1 MTGRAPLWS
10 FGRSASLIY
19 SAGGLKGKTALG
31 DAHPYL
37 ALFYLYKGV
46 KLKNKRKTPLYCTA
60 GHMLARRVQR
70 HVPAAQLV
78 NECLHS
84 ILEILCFF

>member
-37 ALFYLYKGV
+37 ALFYLHKAL
-46 KLKNKRKTPLYCTA
+46 KLRIKKKN
-60 GHMLARRVQR
+60 
-70 HVPAAQLV
+70 
-78 NECLHS
+78 
-84 ILEILCFF
+84 IF

>member
-37 ALFYLYKGV
+37 ALFYLYKTSNLRIKGKPRCIV
-46 KLKNKRKTPLYCTA
+46 TA

-70 HVPAAQLV
+70 HVLAQLV

>member
-37 ALFYLYKGV
+37 ALFYLHKALKLRIKG
-46 KLKNKRKTPLYCTA
+46 KPRCI
-60 GHMLARRVQR
+60 VQR
-70 HVPAAQLV
+70 GI
-78 NECLHS
+78 C
-84 ILEILCFF
+84 